1 MEQIIKDELEEA
13 LPTIQSGEPSDPLA
27 AALNAPVPTIPMVQ
41 QPVEVRPAQVAPR
54 SVNIPRSVSQTMV
67 STFPDEF
74 KTEYTEQEPKEYLG
88 AAEGIGKATAT
99 GFKRFG
105 LLSGALTYGL
115 EKQPSLM
122 NGNYKDDK
130 FDPTSDDLVPAYQAI
145 DPRYWPTLLDKRN
158 QAAWDYSYQRILTEQ
173 QEDRDTE
180 KTKWWQL
187 GTGYL
192 AGGAAALGVDA
203 LASDGLINP
212 VTRIIAGSLAKTIA
226 RNAVAGGVEF
236 GLYESAVQLGQ
247 YSARETMEIQE
258 ALVNVAMSA
267 TLGSLTAGA
276 ASVFRQKNLND
287 FKSLLSKQSEGV
299 EVKYNLD
306 KKGNV
311 IGFSAVD
318 DSAGAMKV
326 TNYDYKDFAISG
338 FTEGGQSFS
347 LYMSP
352 VKPIVSGMTKGVAK
366 IIGHPL
372 VGGNPVVQGMLS
384 KSSAMRSFTA
394 NMMRPNFEI
403 DAVTL
408 NGKKR
413 PQSLDERIKARTA
426 QVSEFE
432 EIFIQGWFKQ
442 LGVEFDGQSFGKL
455 KAQEFM
461 QKSKSGLTYDQFK
474 EEVSRSVSRNGVSD
488 NPAAEFVAKQ
498 WVQKMEQIDLELQ
511 QFIDLPKEVF
521 GADRH
526 FAREFDTEW
535 MWQNPKEAM
544 ENIFQGFKKTQEEIV
559 ELTAPIA
566 QKQAE
571 IALIKQRLEFAK
583 DAKSKKAIT
592 KQITEQEKQ
601 LEAIEAKL
609 VSDAKTG
616 KISRKY
622 TVGKGEKAKIRQ
634 VVDEDEL
641 RLNAQKTYN
650 RMLGLSQEQ
659 MDEAITGGIRPGAS
673 ADSFLEERVL
683 MFTDEELHNY
693 KLMEPDPVRRIN
705 SYLRRAIKF
714 IESEKF
720 FKEKGYVEGKESK
733 LEFMTNKIEDDYD
746 LLRNQK
752 IAEYTSKKE
761 GLTGKKLEKIN
772 KQERQYFDKLTKQ
785 QKNDV
790 QIATNI
796 YDRVLGPT
804 PEMNKIAQK
813 FFGITGKWMDFAYL
827 NTIAVLQLGEL
838 ITPAFTKGWSAH
850 MNNALI
856 PYFKEVLIP
865 MAKGNAAARKNA
877 RNFGLAIQF
886 MNTFFSRHWD
896 ANTNRI
902 PKGWRIPYTDIS
914 FESYID
920 KGGKVI
926 RSLNLSDPISNITE
940 TVAVMGTQAAIIQ
953 SLEAAAKG
961 TIKGSRKRYLSQLG
975 LDDDAMGK
983 RILKQQE
990 KYGEV
995 EGGTFGRTFANTH
1008 LWDDIEAK
1016 NTFTTAVFGD
1026 VRATQFFGPDTTS
1039 WPTWAGD
1046 PRGPSRF
1053 LFKYMGYSFTAMS
1066 NFLLPA
1072 MQSLGR
1078 ADFER
1083 MSVIGAI
1090 IAINALVDPLRKISR
1105 GEEPDLSPESLL
1117 AGGIINSG
1125 MGGILV
1131 DTALRFNN
1139 FAHIF
1144 DMGVGDRFRY
1154 SRSLMNSAPEV
1165 MLTDLAKVIGMGLT
1179 ANPNKADVKRAVKL
1193 FAPFLDVP
1201 LVRPLETEIIDN
1213 LDIPKTNKESVFGD

>member
-1 MEQIIKDELEEA
+1 MEEIIKDELEEE
-13 LPTIQSGEPSDPLA
+13 LNTVQSGEPSDPLS
-27 AALNAPVPTIPMVQ
+27 AALNAPVPTIPGAQ
-41 QPVEVRPAQVAPR
+41 QGINVRETQVSPR
-54 SVNIPRSVSQTMV
+54 SVNTPRSVSQILT
-67 STFPDEF
+67 SRFPDEF
-74 KTEYTEQEPKEYLG
+74 KTEYEPQEPKEYLG
-88 AAEGIGKATAT
+88 ATEGIGKAAAT

-105 LLSGALTYGL
+105 LLSGALTYGMT
-115 EKQPSLM
+115 QRPSLM
-122 NGNYKDDK
+122 NGNYKDDN
-130 FDPTSDDLVPAYQAI
+130 FDPTSDDLLASYQAI
-145 DPRYWPTLLDKRN
+145 DPRYWPTLLDKKN

-173 QEDRDTE
+173 QEDKDSDN
-180 KTKWWQL
+180 TKWWQL
-187 GTGYL
+187 TTGYL
-192 AGGAAALGVDA
+192 AGGIGAGVLDFY
-203 LASDGLINP
+203 ASRGLVNP
-212 VTRIIAGSLAKTIA
+212 VTRIVAPQLSKTIA

-247 YSARETMEIQE
+247 YSQRETMEIQE
-258 ALVNVAMSA
+258 ALTNVAMSA
-267 TLGSLTAGA
+267 TLGALTAGG
-276 ASVFRQKNLND
+276 ASLFRQHNLNE

-299 EVKYNLD
+299 EIKYNLD
-306 KKGNV
+306 KKGNI

-338 FTEGGQSFS
+338 FTSDKNEFKF
-347 LYMSP
+347 YMSP
-352 VKPIVSGMTKGVAK
+352 VKPIVSGMTKATAK

-384 KSSAMRSFTA
+384 KSPAMRSFTA

-403 DAVTL
+403 DAVYL

-426 QVSEFE
+426 QISEFE
-432 EIFIQGWFKQ
+432 QIFIDGWFKQ
-442 LGVEFDGQSFGKL
+442 LGIESEGKSFANL

-461 QKSKSGLTYDQFK
+461 NKSKSGLTHEQFQ
-474 EEVSRSVSRNGVSD
+474 EEVSRSVSRDGASD
-488 NPAAEFVAKQ
+488 NPAAQ
-498 WVQKMEQIDLELQ
+498 WVARQWVEKMRQIDEELQ

-544 ENIFQGFKKTQEEIV
+544 ENIFQGFKKTQDEIV

-566 QKQAE
+566 EKQAE
-571 IALIKQRLEFAK
+571 VALLKERLAVARNAK
-583 DAKSKKAIT
+583 DKKALT
-592 KQITEQEKQ
+592 KQVSEQEKQ
-601 LEAIEAKL
+601 LLAIEEKL
-609 VSDAKTG
+609 NSDAKTG

-622 TVGKGEKAKIRQ
+622 TVGKADKTRIRP

-650 RMLGLSQEQ
+650 RMIGLSQEQ
-659 MDEAITGGIRPGAS
+659 MDEVITGSVRPGTGG
-673 ADSFLEERVL
+673 DGFLQERVL
-683 MFTDEELHNY
+683 MFSDEELHNY
-693 KLMEPDPVRRIN
+693 KLMEKDPVKRIN

-714 IESEKF
+714 IEGEKF
-720 FKEKGYVEGKESK
+720 FKERGYVEGKESK
-733 LEFMTNKIEDDYD
+733 IEFLTNKIEDDYD
-746 LLRNQK
+746 LIRN
-752 IAEYTSKKE
+752 
-761 GLTGKKLEKIN
+761 EKIKEYDRKRQGLSADGIAKVD
-772 KQERQYFDKLTKQ
+772 KQERKFFDKLTKS

-790 QIATNI
+790 QVAQEI
-796 YDRVLGPT
+796 YRRVLGPA

-813 FFGITGKWMDFAYL
+813 FLNVTGKWMDFAYL
-827 NTIAVLQLGEL
+827 NTIAVLQLGEI
-838 ITPAFTKGWSAH
+838 ITPAFTKGWKAH
-850 MNNALI
+850 MNNAVI
-856 PYFKEVLIP
+856 PYFRDVLIP
-865 MAKGNAAARKNA
+865 MSKANAASRKNA

-886 MNTFFSRHWD
+886 MSTYFGRHWD
-896 ANTNRI
+896 ASTNRI
-902 PKGWRIPYTDIS
+902 PKGWRIPATDIS

-920 KGGKVI
+920 KGGRAI

-961 TIKGSRKRYLSQLG
+961 TITIARKRYLNQLG
-975 LDDDAMGK
+975 LDYDAMGK

-995 EGGTFGRTFANTH
+995 ESGTFGRTFANTH

-1016 NTFTTAVFGD
+1016 NTFSTAVFGD

-1078 ADFER
+1078 GDFER
-1083 MSVIGAI
+1083 MSTIGAL
-1090 IAINALVDPLRKISR
+1090 IAINALVDPLRKLAR
-1105 GEEPDLSPESLL
+1105 GEEPDLDPSALL

-1144 DMGVGDRFRY
+1144 DMGVGDRFKY

-1165 MLTDLAKVIGMGLT
+1165 MLSDLARVIGMGLT

-1201 LVRPLETEIIDN
+1201 LIRPLETQIIEN
-1213 LDIPKTNKESVFGD
+1213 LNIPKRNTETVFGD